1 MEKLSVTFGNG
12 NREVAMSRIGL
23 KPIDLPQGVEVSIK
37 EGNLVEVKG
46 PKGSLV
52 QQLPKEM
59 NITIEGNVVSVAR
72 NNETKKQKSLHG
84 LTRSL
89 LSNMVEGV
97 SQGFSKSLV
106 IEGTGYKASKSG
118 KKLVL
123 NLGHSHPIEVEDPEG
138 IVVEVPDVHKII
150 VNGIDKQL
158 VGSHAALIRDFRR
171 PEPYKEK
178 DIK

>member
-118 KKLVL
+118 KKQV
-123 NLGHSHPIEVEDPEG
+123 
-138 IVVEVPDVHKII
+138 
-150 VNGIDKQL
+150 
-158 VGSHAALIRDFRR
+158 
-171 PEPYKEK
+171 
-178 DIK
+178 

>member
-97 SQGFSKSLV
+97 SQGFSKKPCNRRHRIQS
-106 IEGTGYKASKSG
+106 IKIGKETCFKFGTFSSY
-118 KKLVL
+118 
-123 NLGHSHPIEVEDPEG
+123 
-138 IVVEVPDVHKII
+138 
-150 VNGIDKQL
+150 
-158 VGSHAALIRDFRR
+158 
-171 PEPYKEK
+171 
-178 DIK
+178 